1 MANNSPH
8 AQVTPKDQLVQAA
21 EREKFTSIFERIME
35 QRAELKSIQVAAQ
48 ARRKSLV
55 DESDRIE

>member
-1 MANNSPH
+1 
-8 AQVTPKDQLVQAA
+8 
-21 EREKFTSIFERIME
+21 ME

-48 ARRKSLV
+48 ARRKALV